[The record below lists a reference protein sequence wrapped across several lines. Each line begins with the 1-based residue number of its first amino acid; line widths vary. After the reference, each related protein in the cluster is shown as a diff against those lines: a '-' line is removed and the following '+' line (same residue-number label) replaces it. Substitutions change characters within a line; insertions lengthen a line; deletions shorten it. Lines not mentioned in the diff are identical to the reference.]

1 MEQTGLAREAAAAAA
16 KVTPIAGFVLGQASG
31 WGPQE
36 WSYVCMGAYAV
47 LQAAHLVWKWRKEAK
62 KA

>member
-1 MEQTGLAREAAAAAA
+1 MEQSWLAREIGMAAA
-16 KVTPIAGFVLGQASG
+16 KLSPPAFLYMGNFI

-36 WSYVCMGAYAV
+36 WSAVCIGGYAV

-62 KA
+62 KP